1 MKINLTTILLGLILV
16 VGMTHAMFIKVDFSD
31 AEKYMATDAW
41 GRKRSDDDIAKY
53 VLMRKVIDSVAT
65 YFGSLLNPTSQ
76 FSSVTVNAF
85 TAPFSGRS
93 VLKQSTSGS
102 VYIYANFYSDSAN
115 QIMTYGKI
123 HQTNPNTGRPEVG
136 SININL
142 PLVTVSTR
150 NFYHYFSIVAFDM
163 FKILVFDKSL
173 FEKYAISTA
182 PTAPTT
188 VYAKQAKS
196 TIINS

>member
-1 MKINLTTILLGLILV
+1 MKINLAAILLGLILV
-16 VGMTHAMFIKVDFSD
+16 LGMTHAMSIKVDFSD

-65 YFGSLLNPTSQ
+65 YYGSLLDTSNSV
-76 FSSVTVNAF
+76 FSVTVNAF

-93 VLKQSTSGS
+93 VLKQTASSS

-123 HQTNPNTGRPEVG
+123 HQTNSDTGRPEVG

-150 NFYHYFSIVAFDM
+150 NFYHYFSIVAFDL

-173 FEKYAISTA
+173 FDKYITTTA
-182 PTAPTT
+182 PAAPAT
-188 VYAKQAKS
+188 VYAKQARS
-196 TIINS
+196 AIVSS